1 MTIRAKYAG
10 RCAACGGAI
19 QIGAEIEWSRGGPPP
34 RHTRC
39 SQPPHDPETLLAMSG
54 RHWAADATESFRRS
68 GRQGPALGEVV
79 TVKARHYL
87 VVARGEAYY
96 HSEDDCEDND
106 CFCGRYGWITPYRA
120 RQVTES
126 PDEGAAREAR
136 DLAAR
141 EETARAARLT
151 ADLARLRTPEPGWVF
166 YDGAT
171 VGGEWRVGE
180 AVGVERP
187 VAVPPRA
194 EWVTVDETEP
204 DPTPLREYAR
214 LYQTGEFRVLEHGN
228 YDDWRTALLIPPH
241 LVDAYFAAEAARL
254 RVTADAARAWL
265 ANYRGC
271 VGSPLYEWVAA
282 HGDAAWA
289 EAAGATR
296 CSARRVST

>member
-1 MTIRAKYAG
+1 M
-10 RCAACGGAI
+10 
-19 QIGAEIEWSRGGPPP
+19 
-34 RHTRC
+34 
-39 SQPPHDPETLLAMSG
+39 
-54 RHWAADATESFRRS
+54 
-68 GRQGPALGEVV
+68 
-79 TVKARHYL
+79 
-87 VVARGEAYY
+87 
-96 HSEDDCEDND
+96 
-106 CFCGRYGWITPYRA
+106 
-120 RQVTES
+120 
-126 PDEGAAREAR
+126 
-136 DLAAR
+136 
-141 EETARAARLT
+141 
-151 ADLARLRTPEPGWVF
+151 
-166 YDGAT
+166 
-171 VGGEWRVGE
+171 
-180 AVGVERP
+180 
-187 VAVPPRA
+187 AVPPRA
-194 EWVTVDETEP
+194 EWVRVDETEP